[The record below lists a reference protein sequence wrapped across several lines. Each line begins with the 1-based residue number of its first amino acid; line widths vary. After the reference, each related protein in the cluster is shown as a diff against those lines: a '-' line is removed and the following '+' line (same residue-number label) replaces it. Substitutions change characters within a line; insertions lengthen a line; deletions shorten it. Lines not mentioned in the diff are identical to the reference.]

1 LSDTS
6 GYLLTDK
13 IAMSGLTSYDRAET
27 DDRDVFATLYELF
40 GSLRNFTGTGHP
52 DYGYLF
58 ISSTITLETIYRTG
72 KQLRGYEFVEPAD
85 YDSVIAL
92 AGCYLTF
99 YFFNHSLA
107 SPNYIHDSRFVTR
120 DSIPDSRVVTTHTAV
135 THYKTLGGCF
145 PEKQPSSKR
154 TPAHAALVLGT
165 NLCNCK
171 SLQSELPA
179 KFYRR

>member
-1 LSDTS
+1 
-6 GYLLTDK
+6 
-13 IAMSGLTSYDRAET
+13 MSGLTSYDRAET
-27 DDRDVFATLYELF
+27 DNRNVFATLYELF

-52 DYGYLF
+52 EYGYLF
-58 ISSTITLETIYRTG
+58 ISSTITLKTIYRTG

-92 AGCYLTF
+92 AGCYVTF

-107 SPNYIHDSRFVTR
+107 SPNYIRDPRFVTR
-120 DSIPDSRVVTTHTAV
+120 DSTPDSHMVTTNIAV
-135 THYKTLGGCF
+135 AYYKTLGGCF
-145 PEKQPSSKR
+145 PEKQPSSRR
-154 TPAHAALVLGT
+154 TPANAALVLGT
-165 NLCNCK
+165 NLFNYK